1 MRRGYGPNRGLFSI
15 EDVAAAL
22 GKLGDLFPSYQRFIP
37 LTATAV
43 LALTAYGVGA
53 IFYPA
58 MRDPQVFINIFRNN
72 AYLLISAV
80 GMTLVILT
88 GGIDLSVSGMMA
100 LAGVAS
106 AALLREG
113 WNAWAVILLILAMG
127 MAFGATVGSIIAYT
141 KVQPFIATLAGMWV
155 ARGLCFFISDDA
167 IAIRDRTFHI
177 LGATKILIPGLSDPS
192 AKQGDFVSI
201 FVVVSFIVLAAA
213 MYLTH
218 YRRFGRTV
226 YAIGGNEGRNEQSA
240 RLMGLPVN
248 STKVLVY
255 TFNGF
260 CSALAGIALAVNV
273 MSGHGLYA
281 NGAELDVIASVVM
294 GGTALSGGVGYV
306 FGTLFGVF
314 ILGVTQTLIQFNG
327 TLSSWWTRIV
337 IGLLMLMFIGVQSL
351 LAARK
356 RGRGQAA
363 AREDGART
371 SAAMR
376 RRRLLILGGSGAIVA
391 LGIGVIAISLTRGPA
406 GGETADTTSTPGSG
420 RCELKPFRQDQAEIA
435 VETGAVIAYERN
447 GGPNCI
453 DELYFIYPDGRIV
466 GDDGVNKVEK
476 QATPAEVD
484 TLLAGI
490 KELGWFTDEM
500 YNTWHTPCK
509 QCFGYYVT
517 VSYDDQIKTVKGVD
531 GGTDAPADYLVVISL
546 LKAIVPGFTAVP

>member
-1 MRRGYGPNRGLFSI
+1 MQRLRALFST
-15 EDVAAAL
+15 
-22 GKLGDLFPSYQRFIP
+22 YQRFIP
-37 LTATAV
+37 LTVTAV
-43 LALTAYGVGA
+43 LALAAYGIGA

-58 MRDPQVFINIFRNN
+58 MRDPQVFTNIFRNN

-100 LAGVAS
+100 LSGVAS

-113 WNAWAVILLILAMG
+113 WNAWVVILLMLAMG
-127 MAFGATVGSIIAYT
+127 MAFGATVGGIIAYT

-201 FVVVSFIVLAAA
+201 FVVVSFVVLAAA

-273 MSGHGLYA
+273 MSGHGWYA

-356 RGRGQAA
+356 RGRGRAA
-363 AREDGART
+363 AQEG
-371 SAAMR
+371 SAPAAGR
-376 RRRLLILGGSGAIVA
+376 RRRALVLGGAVI
-391 LGIGVIAISLTRGPA
+391 VIALVGGAVVISLIRGPA
-406 GGETADTTSTPGSG
+406 GVGTADTASTPGSS
-420 RCELKPFRQDQAEIA
+420 RCELKPFRQDQAELA
-435 VETGAVIAYERN
+435 MQTGAVITYERN

-466 GDDGVNKVEK
+466 GDDGTNKVEK
-476 QATPAEVD
+476 QVTPADVD
-484 TLLAGI
+484 ALLAGI
-490 KELGWFTDEM
+490 NELQWFTDEM

-509 QCFGYYVT
+509 QCFGYYLT
-517 VSYDDQIKTVKGVD
+517 VAYDDQIKTVKGVD
-531 GGTDAPADYLVVISL
+531 GGTDAPADYWQVVSLV
-546 LKAIVPGFTAVP
+546 KGIVPEFTAVP